1 MSKLWLYIMCFHCG
15 TIMTALWHN
24 HETTLILLWDVSDAI
39 MKAILW
45 CFCCDIRIPLPL
57 TQLWHICDAVTTY
70 LWCSY
75 YTTVTPLWRSYGSA
89 ISKQDNESK
98 WQFDCWM
105 WYKKKKITTQLS
117 PRVFFLFS
125 VQNALFMAST

>member
-1 MSKLWLYIMCFHCG
+1 MMLLLRYQD
-15 TIMTALWHN
+15 
-24 HETTLILLWDVSDAI
+24 TTTFDAI
-39 MKAILW
+39 M
-45 CFCCDIRIPLPL
+45 
-57 TQLWHICDAVTTY
+57 TY

-105 WYKKKKITTQLS
+105 WYKKKKIYDTIE
-117 PRVFFLFS
+117 PARIFLFS